1 MVGYRCEKIK
11 YKMVDGGHLGICSIC
26 SNSGTVRAMD
36 FKFNPTVDLDVAN
49 ERMCYKFAK
58 LKYKMADGGHLQIC
72 SISYNSGTV
81 HATDFKFN
89 PVIGL
94 DVGNEKMW

>member
-26 SNSGTVRAMD
+26 
-36 FKFNPTVDLDVAN
+36 
-49 ERMCYKFAK
+49 
-58 LKYKMADGGHLQIC
+58 
-72 SISYNSGTV
+72 YNSGTV